1 MEIKMNINIM
11 ENILQILNNTLDSC
25 NDWKKEYMTINE
37 NKYLKL
43 TSQEIKYLYN
53 FLDDMIESGLL

>member
-53 FLDDMIESGLL
+53 FLDDMIESSLL

>member
-11 ENILQILNNTLDSC
+11 DNILLILSNTLDFC

-37 NKYLKL
+37 DKYLKL

-53 FLDDMIESGLL
+53 FLDDMIESNLL

>member
-1 MEIKMNINIM
+1 MENKMNINTM
-11 ENILQILNNTLDSC
+11 DNILLILSNTLDFC

-37 NKYLKL
+37 DKYLKL

-53 FLDDMIESGLL
+53 FLDDMIESNLL

>member
-1 MEIKMNINIM
+1 MENKMNINTM
-11 ENILQILNNTLDSC
+11 DNILLILSNTLDFC

-37 NKYLKL
+37 DKYLKL

-53 FLDDMIESGLL
+53 FLDDMIESSLL

>member
-11 ENILQILNNTLDSC
+11 DNILLILSNTLDFC

-37 NKYLKL
+37 DKYLKL

-53 FLDDMIESGLL
+53 FLDDMIESSLL